1 MLRCKTLQVQTCH
14 SLRYKFEIQRCNRA
28 RMSIV
33 QCRHY
38 CAIVKALGE
47 GTLQSVFFWVLS
59 TILEGEDFWA
69 LWSWI
74 AECITI
80 EKAGVF
86 WRIIFHWL
94 KSGAP
99 YSSNNSKDSGR
110 REGPGQQMQ
119 LRGPTVQFSK
129 KVRNFLNSH
138 NIVQCPIVCEATAT
152 LLFFNKMFYH

>member
-14 SLRYKFEIQRCNRA
+14 SLRYKFKIQRCKNEHCTVQTLLCNSE
-28 RMSIV
+28 SI
-33 QCRHY
+33 RWRNI
-38 CAIVKALGE
+38 AIC
-47 GTLQSVFFWVLS
+47 FFWVLS

>member
-14 SLRYKFEIQRCNRA
+14 SLRYKFEIQRCKNEHCTVQTLLCNSE
-28 RMSIV
+28 SI
-33 QCRHY
+33 RWRNI
-38 CAIVKALGE
+38 AIC
-47 GTLQSVFFWVLS
+47 FFWVLS